1 MASEDSQWALR
12 VIDSILDD
20 FGLSREEIA
29 ARIGCSLQ
37 SLYNWQWGRNV
48 PRIRSRRRLRALLTE
63 LKRSENKRQDA
74 LEGDENEVS

>member
-1 MASEDSQWALR
+1 MTSENKW
-12 VIDSILDD
+12 VVETIDSLLDD

-37 SLYNWQWGRNV
+37 SLYNWQWGRNA
-48 PRIRSRRRLRALLTE
+48 PQAKSRRRLRALLAE